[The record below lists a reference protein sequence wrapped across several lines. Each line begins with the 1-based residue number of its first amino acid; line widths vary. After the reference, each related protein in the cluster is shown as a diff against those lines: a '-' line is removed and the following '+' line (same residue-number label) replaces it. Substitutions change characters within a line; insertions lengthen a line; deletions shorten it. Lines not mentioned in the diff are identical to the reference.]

1 MKIIELDEKIKSIHE
16 DHIDLSDLE
25 NKIKNRANKSKSL

>member
-1 MKIIELDEKIKSIHE
+1 MKIIELDEKINSIRE

-25 NKIKNRANKSKSL
+25 SKIKNKTNNSKSL